1 MPIPISSIAGH
12 PLFLPAIAAY
22 GNRLKNVYDEN
33 QRLAANFAFH
43 RRWLISMAALSLY
56 WQPGNNLTA
65 GALIARVG
73 AFKIASPNTVRDL
86 LDELAAY
93 QFIRP
98 DETRPGQRPRY
109 WAPSD
114 AVLAAM
120 TAWFAANL
128 QVLDVLDGGAR
139 APRFLARPEL
149 LPVAQPLLAEYCI
162 EDARWR
168 EPPENV
174 GLLLRSTSGGLV
186 MDQIMI
192 LLGDK
197 QCVDGRYHIPA
208 LDTRDMATKMII
220 SRTHLQRTVKK
231 VVEAGC
237 IGWLGKSFDSD
248 MWVDAAYVKDY
259 CGWQAVKFHYV
270 DMAFE
275 QALG

>member
-1 MPIPISSIAGH
+1 MPLPISSIAGH
-12 PLFLPAIAAY
+12 PLFLPVLAAY
-22 GNRLKNVYDEN
+22 GSRLKDVYDEN

-56 WQPGNNLTA
+56 WQPQNQLSA

-73 AFKIASPNTVRDL
+73 AFGIASPNTVRDL

-93 QFIRP
+93 QLIKP
-98 DETRPGQRPRY
+98 DIARPGRRPRF

-114 AVLAAM
+114 AVLEAM

-128 QVLDVLDGGAR
+128 QVLDMLDGGGR
-139 APRFLARPEL
+139 APLFRARPDL
-149 LPVAQPLLAEYCI
+149 LSLAQPLLADHCI

-168 EPPENV
+168 EPPEHI

-197 QCVDGRYHIPA
+197 DCIAGRYNIPA

-237 IGWLGKSFDSD
+237 IGWQGKAFDSE
-248 MWVDAAYVKDY
+248 MWVAESYVKDY
-259 CGWQAVKFHYV
+259 CRWQAVKFHYV
-270 DMAFE
+270 DLAFE
-275 QALG
+275 QALR